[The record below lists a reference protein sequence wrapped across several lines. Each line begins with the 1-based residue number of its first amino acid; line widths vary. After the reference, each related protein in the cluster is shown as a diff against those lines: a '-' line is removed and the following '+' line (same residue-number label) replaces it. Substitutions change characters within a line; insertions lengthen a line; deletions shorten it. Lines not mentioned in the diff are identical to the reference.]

1 MTTFTPARL
10 FSFLLIFSVVT
21 FSACKVKNEE
31 APVVSYL
38 RFINASPTL
47 GTYNIYVGDKR
58 VNSMAIPFGGT
69 VSFSQFSVGNQVIK
83 YTTASAIESV
93 LTKQITLAQDKIYSL
108 YLIDK
113 GEKMDALLITD
124 DASATSTTKAFVKFI
139 NLSPDAPALSLDVVD
154 GANLFTG
161 KAYKTGT
168 DFVQIDPKTYNFN
181 IKDTATGAIKTT
193 LNDLTFAAG
202 RYYTVISRGMLTP
215 GANDQ
220 PFSAQSI
227 INQ

>member
-10 FSFLLIFSVVT
+10 FSFLLIFSIVS

-31 APVVSYL
+31 APVIAHL

-47 GTYNIYVGDKR
+47 GTYNIYVGDRK
-58 VNSMAIPFGGT
+58 VNTMAIPFGGT
-69 VSFSQFSVGNQVIK
+69 VSFSQFSVGNQVVK

-93 LTKQITLAQDKIYSL
+93 LTKQVTLVQDKVYSL

-113 GEKMDALLITD
+113 GDKMDALLVSD

-161 KAYKTGT
+161 KTYKTGT
-168 DFVQIDPKTYNFN
+168 DFVQVDPKAYNFN
-181 IKDTATGAIKTT
+181 IKDTATGAVKTT
-193 LNDLTFAAG
+193 LNEVTLVAG
-202 RYYTVISRGMLTP
+202 RYYTIISRGMLTP
-215 GANDQ
+215 GTNDQ

-227 INQ
+227 ISL